1 MASSAAYKLKVCGV
15 PEHFNSPFH
24 LAAKADAYAS
34 AGLDVEWTDMPGG
47 TGAMSEA
54 LETGSAD
61 VAVLLTEGMY
71 KNIVCGAKAKIVA
84 VYVQSPLCWGI
95 HASAGAHHEAI
106 NGVADLRGRTFA
118 ISRLTSGSH
127 LMAFVCAQQQG
138 WDPARDLKFETV
150 GNITGAREALKE
162 DKAQAFMWEKFT
174 TKPHVDSGEFKR
186 VGECMTPW
194 PCFVVAVR
202 DELLAAD
209 GGEAAVLELLRVT
222 KAAAESF
229 QANEGGASVVYAA
242 EKYGLETADV
252 QEWLM
257 GSNPVQWSCEPT
269 FSAAVLQKIGA
280 TLAAVGV
287 LTQEQVEATKP
298 NDVLAKCC
306 KLID

>member
-1 MASSAAYKLKVCGV
+1 MSLPYKLKVCGV

-24 LAAKADAYAS
+24 LAAKAGAYAG

-54 LETGSAD
+54 LEKGAAD

-95 HASAGAHHEAI
+95 HASAGAHHDAI
-106 NGVADLRGRTFA
+106 TGVADLRSRTFA

-138 WDPARDLKFETV
+138 WDPATEVQFEAV
-150 GNITGAREALKE
+150 GNITGARAALAE

-174 TKPHVDSGEFKR
+174 TKPYVDSGEFKR

-202 DELLAAD
+202 DEVLAAE

-222 KAAAESF
+222 KEAAVDF
-229 QANEGGASVVYAA
+229 QANEGGASVAYAA
-242 EKYGLETADV
+242 EKYGLQTADAN
-252 QEWLM
+252 EWLA
-257 GSNPVQWSCEPT
+257 GSNPVQWACEPS
-269 FSAAVLQKIGA
+269 FSAKVLKTIGE

-287 LTQEQVEATKP
+287 LTPEQVAATKP
-298 NDVLAKCC
+298 EDVLAKCC
-306 KLID
+306 TLVE